1 MPIPTRLTYGLL
13 LLGLPLAGGLGV
25 PLGWKLSMMI
35 TSIYD
40 AFILIAMFWDYGR
53 NRPRRVTLTPVDPG
67 KLSVGRQNT
76 ITIVAQTGDYPAH
89 IRLRDGYPVGWA
101 VTPEPITAQLPPAT
115 LQDLRYTL
123 RPEKRGEFP
132 WQRLTV
138 WQLTPW
144 ELAWDHW
151 RVGTPR
157 PVAVYPDLL
166 SLRELSIRLTLEG
179 SGTLRR
185 QRQLPGGTEFTELR
199 EYRSGDDPRLVDWK
213 ATARRGRPLVRVLE
227 PEQEQTVLILLDRGR
242 LMTGRIQGL
251 TRFDWGLNA
260 ALALALAVLHRGDRV
275 GLVVFDRQV
284 SLWLPAQR
292 GNHYLNHLTER
303 SARLQPVL
311 QEPDYVGMMQTVTRQ
326 QTRRTLVVMLT
337 EVIDT
342 TASSELMGA
351 LGRLPP
357 RHLPLCVTLRDPLV
371 TQQARSFSTHPAD
384 AYRRAVALDLLHQR
398 QVVLTQ
404 IQRQGVLVVDA
415 PAHQVSTP
423 LVEAYLRLKARG
435 RL

>member
-1 MPIPTRLTYGLL
+1 MPIPARLTYVLL

-25 PLGWKLSMMI
+25 PLGWEISMTI

-40 AFILIAMFWDYGR
+40 ALILLLMFWDYSR
-53 NRPRRVTLTPVDPG
+53 NRRRRVALTPLDPG
-67 KLSVGRQNT
+67 KLSVGRSNT
-76 ITIVAQTGDYPAH
+76 ITITAQTSHYPAS
-89 IRLRDGYPVGWA
+89 IRLRDGYPVGWT
-101 VTPEPITAQLPPAT
+101 VTPEVITTYMPPQT
-115 LQDLRYTL
+115 TQDLTYAV
-123 RPEKRGEFP
+123 RPAKRGEFP
-132 WQRLTV
+132 WQRLAV

-144 ELAWDHW
+144 GLAWDAW
-151 RVGTPR
+151 RVGAAR
-157 PVAVYPDLL
+157 KVAVYPDLL
-166 SLRELSIRLTLEG
+166 TLRELSIRLTLEG

-185 QRQLPGGTEFTELR
+185 QRQLAGGTEFTELR
-199 EYRSGDDPRLVDWK
+199 EYRTGDDPRLVDWK

-242 LMTGRIQGL
+242 LMTGRIQGVA
-251 TRFDWGLNA
+251 RFDWGLNA

-292 GNHYLNHLTER
+292 GTNYLNHLVER

-311 QEPDYVGMMQTVTRQ
+311 QEPDYLGVMQTVMGQ
-326 QTRRTLVVMLT
+326 ATRRTLVVMLT
-337 EVIDT
+337 EVLDT

-351 LGRLPP
+351 MGRLPP
-357 RHLPLCVTLRDPLV
+357 RHLPLCVTLNDPSV
-371 TQQARSFSTHPAD
+371 AQQAHTFTTDPAL

-404 IQRQGVLVVDA
+404 MQRQGVLVVDA

>member
-1 MPIPTRLTYGLL
+1 MPIPARLTYGLL
-13 LLGLPLAGGLGV
+13 LLGLPLTGGLGV
-25 PLGWKLSMMI
+25 MFGWESGLVI

-40 AFILIAMFWDYGR
+40 AFVLIAMFWDYGR
-53 NRPRRVTLTPVDPG
+53 NRSRRVALTPMELG

-76 ITIVAQTGDYPAH
+76 ITIVAATAAYPAQ
-89 IRLRDGYPVGWA
+89 IRLRDGYPVDWA
-101 VTPEPITAQLPPAT
+101 ATPALITAQLPPAT
-115 LQDLRYTL
+115 RQDLSYTL
-123 RPEKRGEFP
+123 RPVKRGEFP

-144 ELAWDHW
+144 RLAWDHW

-157 PVAVYPDLL
+157 PVSVYPDLL
-166 SLRELSIRLTLEG
+166 TLRELSIRLAWQG

-185 QRQLPGGTEFTELR
+185 QRQLAGGTEFTELR
-199 EYRSGDDPRLVDWK
+199 DYYAGDDPRLVDWK

-242 LMTGRIQGL
+242 LMTGRIQGV

-292 GNHYLNHLTER
+292 GNPYLNHLMER

-311 QEPDYVGMMQTVTRQ
+311 QEPDYVGIMQAVTRQ
-326 QTRRTLVVMLT
+326 QTRRTLVVMFT

-342 TASSELMGA
+342 TASGELMGA
-351 LGRLPP
+351 LSRLPP

-371 TQQARSFSTHPAD
+371 TQQAQTFSPSLAG
-384 AYRRAVALDLLHQR
+384 AYGRAVALDLLHQR
-398 QVVLTQ
+398 QIVLTH

-423 LVEAYLRLKARG
+423 VVEAYLRLKARG

>member
-1 MPIPTRLTYGLL
+1 MPIPARLTYVLL

-25 PLGWKLSMMI
+25 PLGWELSI
-35 TSIYD
+35 TITGIYD
-40 AFILIAMFWDYGR
+40 AFILIFMFWDYHR
-53 NRPRRVTLTPVDPG
+53 NRRRRVALTPLDPG
-67 KLSVGRQNT
+67 KLSVGRQNPIAMT
-76 ITIVAQTGDYPAH
+76 AQTGDAPAYL
-89 IRLRDGYPVGWA
+89 RLRDGYPVGWT
-101 VTPEPITAQLPPAT
+101 VSPEVITVRLAPQTVQELSY
-115 LQDLRYTL
+115 RV

-144 ELAWDHW
+144 GLAWDHW

-157 PVAVYPDLL
+157 KVAVYPDLL
-166 SLRELSIRLTLEG
+166 TLRALSIRLTLAG

-185 QRQLPGGTEFTELR
+185 QRQWAGGTEFTELR
-199 EYRSGDDPRLVDWK
+199 EYRTGDDPRLVDWK

-242 LMTGRIQGL
+242 LMTGRIQGVA
-251 TRFDWGLNA
+251 RFDWGLNA

-292 GNHYLNHLTER
+292 GTHYVHHLVER
-303 SARLQPVL
+303 VVPLQPVL
-311 QEPDYVGMMQTVTRQ
+311 QEPDYLGVMQTVIGR

-342 TASSELMGA
+342 TASGELMGA

-357 RHLPLCVTLRDPLV
+357 RHLPLCVTLNDPGV
-371 TQQARSFSTHPAD
+371 AQQAHTFSVDPAL
-384 AYRRAVALDLLHQR
+384 AYGRAVALDLLHQR

-404 IQRQGVLVVDA
+404 MQRQGVVVVDA
-415 PAHQVSTP
+415 PAPQVSTP
-423 LVEAYLRLKARG
+423 LVDTYLRLKAQG